1 MSTLAGIR
9 FSARA
14 VAGAGFGVLLGLLL
28 ISEMIGKHFL
38 ELSIADLGSL
48 PEKMRALGPA
58 GWLVFAGAQIV
69 VAMLGI
75 VPASL
80 LGIAAGATYGIPLGF
95 LPSAAGTLIGGWI
108 AFWLSRSLLREWISA
123 RLANTSRRAR
133 LDAAIAQDG
142 WRLVCLLRISP
153 VMPFAM
159 TSYALGLTG
168 ISQRAYLLGTLAAL
182 PALLGYV
189 TVGALAGM
197 TLAGSPADSGIE
209 RRILLGLG
217 ILATVLLTLRV
228 GSLLRTAGM
237 FTPAVAVGSPLGT
250 EIGPNEQASV

>member
-1 MSTLAGIR
+1 LSTLAGIR
-9 FSARA
+9 FSTRA
-14 VAGAGFGVLLGLLL
+14 VAGAGFGLLLGLLL
-28 ISEMIGKHFL
+28 LSEIIGKRFL
-38 ELSIADLGSL
+38 GLSIADLGSL
-48 PEKMRALGPA
+48 PEKIRALGPA
-58 GWLVFAGAQIV
+58 GWLMFAGAQIV

-75 VPASL
+75 LPASL
-80 LGIAAGATYGIPLGF
+80 LGIAAEATYGIALGF
-95 LPSAAGTLIGGWI
+95 LLSAAGTLFGGWV

-133 LDAAIAQDG
+133 LDAAIAQKG
-142 WRLVCLLRISP
+142 WRLVCLLRVSP

-197 TLAGSPADSGIE
+197 TLAGSPADFGIE

-217 ILATVLLTLRV
+217 ILATVLLTLRI

-237 FTPAVAVGSPLGT
+237 LTPAVAVASPFGT
-250 EIGPNEQASV
+250 EIGPRGEASV